1 MKAFAALAV
10 AVVVFGASA
19 SRAGAWPQQTQ
30 TDTKTYE
37 VAGDA
42 QIAVDAT
49 EADVT
54 VRGWSADKV
63 ELVTKRS
70 AWSSDDLSRLT
81 TTVDAQ
87 SDHVSVSEDAPLRCD
102 NCGISYELR
111 VPAGAHVTISTASGD
126 VDVRGIGGPVRV
138 DASSGDVEIHQ
149 IGGQVFARTTSG
161 DISVSDLA
169 SALEAYS
176 SSGDIQ
182 AKDLTTDTAL
192 VTDSGSIEAYFDRFS
207 SVHQVRMKSS
217 SGDVSLTVPRGSGFA
232 IDASTSSGSMDSNL
246 QLPIAERDS
255 GAAVHAQVGS
265 GKTMVQLATS
275 SGDIDVT
282 MR

>member
-1 MKAFAALAV
+1 MKAIATLAV
-10 AVVVFGASA
+10 AVVVLGAFA
-19 SRAGAWPQQTQ
+19 DRAAAWPQQTQ
-30 TDTKTYE
+30 TDTKTYD
-37 VAGDA
+37 VDPDA

-54 VRGWSADKV
+54 VRGWNSDKV
-63 ELVTKRS
+63 ELVTEKS
-70 AWSSDDLSRLT
+70 AWSSDDFSRLT
-81 TTVDAQ
+81 TTVDADA
-87 SDHVSVSEDAPLRCD
+87 DHVSVSEDAPVRCD
-102 NCGISYELR
+102 NCGMSYELR
-111 VPAGAHVTISTASGD
+111 VPTGAHVTISTASGD
-126 VDVRGIGGPVRV
+126 VDVRAVGGPVRV

-176 SSGDIQ
+176 SSGDIE
-182 AKDLTTDTAL
+182 AKNLMADTAL
-192 VTDSGSIEAYFDRFS
+192 VTNSGSIEAYFDRFS

-217 SGDVSLTVPRGSGFA
+217 SGDVSITVPRGAGFA

-246 QLPIAERDS
+246 RLPIDERDS
-255 GAAVHAQVGS
+255 GATVHAQVGS
-265 GKTMVQLATS
+265 GKTTVQLATS

-282 MR
+282 MN